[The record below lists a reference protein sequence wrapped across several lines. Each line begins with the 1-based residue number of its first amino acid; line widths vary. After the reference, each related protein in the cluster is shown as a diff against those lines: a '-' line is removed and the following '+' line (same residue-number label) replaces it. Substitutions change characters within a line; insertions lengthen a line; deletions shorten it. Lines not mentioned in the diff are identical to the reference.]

1 MKSSAWAMTL
11 SLSVAAPG
19 CVANHKRERAEA
31 AARELDGGTPRAAAA
46 GPFAVTAAFYHPTL
60 LPFEGF
66 VRQLGRG
73 EMSGAL
79 EALDWRYV
87 PSNVEGELI
96 EDLLDAGILPALV
109 RVQNTGAAPASMAAL
124 LLGAETASGRGAAI
138 PNDAIPAQLSVFDA
152 KAFGANVTD
161 AVVTTALVVGVLATF
176 YVAASQA
183 QGSKMGNLGLKLVPN
198 VRFGNV
204 AIGAGS
210 GVLCPG
216 GVPQSY
222 DGKPFTNAEASAF
235 ASSCWKQQTGL
246 DLTSQVR
253 GRRVDRKLTKIKD
266 LDYERS
272 LLRYRVLQP
281 GESAVGL
288 QLFRMSGAVADWQAL
303 KLTAQE
309 APIGATALAARAWD
323 EEGAVVSDAGWFK
336 GERGVRLDL
345 PFMPAAQCGWDKE
358 TGRVVLSFR
367 DTYGDSKLTQK
378 LRVTLDAKGLPAAG
392 ETFTFDANDS
402 RRSVELFLSAEL
414 GELNGAWRS
423 SVAFAKS
430 SRCSFVVTRS
440 EKAEKLGRTLGEGG
454 VTKLYDRFLLAGD
467 VACERVADYDSA
479 ATRSW
484 LKFSGKLACSGP
496 WTPSSVLSARH
507 DAAEP
512 APGLVL
518 DRDARDRLAR

>member
-1 MKSSAWAMTL
+1 MQRRVLAL
-11 SLSVAAPG
+11 SLSVSVVASG
-19 CVANHKRERAEA
+19 CVSSNKRERAEA
-31 AARELDGGTPRAAAA
+31 AARELDGAAPRLATA
-46 GPFAVTAAFYHPTL
+46 GPFTVTAAFYHPTL

-66 VRQLGRG
+66 VRQLGQG
-73 EMSGAL
+73 EMNGAL

-87 PSNVEGELI
+87 PSNIEGELI

-109 RVQNTGAAPASMAAL
+109 RVQNTGEAPASMAAL
-124 LLGAETASGRGAAI
+124 MLGAETATNRGAAI

-152 KAFGANVTD
+152 KAFGANVAD

-183 QGSKMGNLGLKLVPN
+183 KGSKMGNLALKLAPN
-198 VRFGNV
+198 VRLGNV
-204 AIGAGS
+204 SIGAGT

-222 DGKPFTNAEASAF
+222 DGKPFTNEEASAF
-235 ASSCWKQQTGL
+235 ASSCWKQHAAL
-246 DLTSQVR
+246 DLT
-253 GRRVDRKLTKIKD
+253 GRISGRKVDRKLTKIKD

-281 GESAVGL
+281 GESATGL
-288 QLFRMSGAVADWQAL
+288 QLFRMTGAVADWQAL
-303 KLTAQE
+303 RLTAQE

-323 EEGAVVSDAGWFK
+323 EEGALVSDAGWFK

-358 TGRVVLSFR
+358 TEKVVLGFR

-378 LRVTLDAKGLPAAG
+378 LRVTLDAKNLPVAG
-392 ETFTFDANDS
+392 ESFTFDASDS

-440 EKAEKLGRTLGEGG
+440 EKAEKLGRTLGADG
-454 VTKLYDRFLLAGD
+454 VTKFYDRFLLAGD
-467 VACERVADYDSA
+467 FACERVADYDSA

-484 LKFSGKLACSGP
+484 LKFAGKLACSGP
-496 WTPSSVLSARH
+496 LTPSSVLSARH
-507 DAAEP
+507 DPAEP
-512 APGLVL
+512 ASGLVL
-518 DRDARDRLAR
+518 DRNAGDRLAR